1 MNEQIR
7 ARSVRLIDKDGNQV
21 GVVNT
26 SDAIEAAYQEE
37 LDLVEVAPSANPPVC
52 RIMDYGKYKY
62 EQAKNRR
69 EARKRQKTVQ
79 VKEVKMRPK
88 IEEHDFNVKKRNAIR
103 FLEDGDKVKVTIMFR
118 GREVVHSSLGHD
130 LLERLA
136 RDVYDISIVERA
148 PVLEGHNMV
157 MVLAPRRSSGEVDEN
172 A

>member
-1 MNEQIR
+1 VNEQIR

-118 GREVVHSSLGHD
+118 GREIVHSRLGRD
-130 LLERLA
+130 LLERMREDLA
-136 RDVYDISIVERA
+136 DIATVEKA
-148 PVLEGHNMV
+148 PSLEGYNMI
-157 MVLAPRRSSGEVDEN
+157 MVLAPEDKTED
-172 A
+172 